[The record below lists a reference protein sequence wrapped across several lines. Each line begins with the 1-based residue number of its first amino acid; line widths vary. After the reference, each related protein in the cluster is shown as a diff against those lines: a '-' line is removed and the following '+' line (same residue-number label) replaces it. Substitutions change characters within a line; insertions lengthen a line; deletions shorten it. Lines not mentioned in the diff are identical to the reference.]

1 MQTLY
6 IPSPSFPP
14 VDFIAS
20 LPWRKIGQTLLTA
33 LLTVIAICHA
43 LALRLRAH
51 RGRVKPAL
59 VAVARFLLTLADKL
73 PDSGRTMENKAKELA
88 AIGLSERAIASRLN
102 ITRYAA
108 RQLLAA

>member
-33 LLTVIAICHA
+33 LLAVMAVCHA
-43 LALRLRAH
+43 LALRLWAH
-51 RGRVKPAL
+51 RGRMKPAL

-73 PDSGRTMENKAKELA
+73 PDSGQTMESKAKEMA
-88 AIGLSERAIASRLN
+88 MAGFSQRVIASQLGV
-102 ITRYAA
+102 TRYAV
-108 RQLLAA
+108 RQFLTA

>member
-6 IPSPSFPP
+6 ISSPSFPP
-14 VDFIAS
+14 IDCIAS

-33 LLTVIAICHA
+33 LLTVIAVCHA
-43 LALRLRAH
+43 LALRLWEH
-51 RGRVKPAL
+51 RGRVKPLL

-73 PDSGRTMENKAKELA
+73 PDSGQTMENKAKEMTA
-88 AIGLSERAIASRLN
+88 SGLSERAIASRLK
-102 ITRYAA
+102 ITRYAV